1 MTSISVVTL
10 FPQIFTPL
18 LNTSISDKSQKQ
30 GKLKVDL
37 VDLRKF
43 GIGKYRQVDDRVYG
57 GGVGMVLRIEPIAA
71 AIKKSKILNLKS
83 KIILLT
89 PQGKTFNQKTAL
101 RLAKEKHIVLI
112 CGKYEGV
119 DERVRELVDEEISIG
134 DYVLSGGEIPAM
146 VVIDSVARLLPGVLD
161 KKATALESFSPLT
174 INHKRLTLLEP
185 PQYTRPENFEGMA
198 VPKILLSGNHQEIA
212 KWRSQEAVR
221 KTKKLRSDL
230 LG

>member
-18 LNTSISDKSQKQ
+18 LNTSILDKSQKQ

-198 VPKILLSGNHQEIA
+198 VPKVLLSGNHQEIA

>member
-18 LNTSISDKSQKQ
+18 LNTSILDKSQKQ

-43 GIGKYRQVDDRVYG
+43 GIGKYRQVDDRGYG
-57 GGVGMVLRIEPIAA
+57 GGVGMGLRIEPIAA

-83 KIILLT
+83 KNILLK

-112 CGKYEGV
+112 
-119 DERVRELVDEEISIG
+119 S
-134 DYVLSGGEIPAM
+134 
-146 VVIDSVARLLPGVLD
+146 
-161 KKATALESFSPLT
+161 
-174 INHKRLTLLEP
+174 
-185 PQYTRPENFEGMA
+185 
-198 VPKILLSGNHQEIA
+198 
-212 KWRSQEAVR
+212 
-221 KTKKLRSDL
+221 
-230 LG
+230 

>member
-18 LNTSISDKSQKQ
+18 LNTSILDKSQKQ

-198 VPKILLSGNHQEIA
+198 VPKVLLSGNHQEIA
-212 KWRSQEAVR
+212 KWRSQEALK

-230 LG
+230 L